1 MLEGQL
7 RTEQRAREALAA
19 QLAEASQRAADA
31 AADAR
36 AAARHNSAVVADV
49 REVQQV
55 RDDSSEMSMNGRICA
70 CIPPEKFG

>member
-1 MLEGQL
+1 MCCRRAAHTAWLSWQVSTLEGEL

-19 QLAEASQRAADA
+19 QLAEASQCAADA

-36 AAARHNSAVVADV
+36 AAARYNSTVAADM

-55 RDDSSEMSMNGRICA
+55 
-70 CIPPEKFG
+70 